1 VLLNSEVAGPDPVG
15 QSVTMTN
22 SQGGTVDLEV
32 VGVVKFSLDSGLV
45 GSFVDTPTFDAFVGE
60 TAPTVAFIDITT
72 GAQTDTE
79 DAIDEI
85 TARGVAVVVSAGN
98 DGAQV
103 DQPGNCRGALSVTAI
118 RHVGTKVGFANLGPD
133 VTIAAPGGNCVNI
146 GPGEACLFSLDT
158 TTNLGL
164 TTPAENGYTDR
175 ISNFNV
181 GTSFAAPIVSGVAA
195 LMVSVN
201 GNLSPARIAQRLQL
215 SATPFPVSG
224 DPNVPTCRV
233 PSATDAPQLIECN
246 CTTDTCGAGM
256 VHAPG
261 AVAAALR
268 PIATISAP
276 ATARAGS
283 TVTLTGSPS
292 LAADGRTI
300 AGYAWAVTTGNAS
313 LSALSGVQTSFV
325 APAAGAVVVVRLTVT
340 DDLGRVDATDASV
353 NVSGQPPVIG
363 GGGGGGGGGGRID
376 TLVLLLAASL
386 VLSVSRRRRASRRS
400 SGSFAAS
407 GSDPQA

>member
-1 VLLNSEVAGPDPVG
+1 MNFWDKQYSAVEGYKYGTRANAFLMAEAHRLAPHARILVPGDGEGRNGVWLA
-15 QSVTMTN
+15 
-22 SQGGTVDLEV
+22 SQGHDVLTVDLSE
-32 VGVVKFSLDSGLV
+32 VGVARARALAREHAVRLDTLV
-45 GSFVDTPTFDAFVGE
+45 ADLKVWTPPAGAFDAVVLTYLHMPPAMR
-60 TAPTVAFIDITT
+60 TA
-72 GAQTDTE
+72 
-79 DAIDEI
+79 
-85 TARGVAVVVSAGN
+85 
-98 DGAQV
+98 
-103 DQPGNCRGALSVTAI
+103 
-118 RHVGTKVGFANLGPD
+118 
-133 VTIAAPGGNCVNI
+133 
-146 GPGEACLFSLDT
+146 
-158 TTNLGL
+158 
-164 TTPAENGYTDR
+164 
-175 ISNFNV
+175 
-181 GTSFAAPIVSGVAA
+181 
-195 LMVSVN
+195 
-201 GNLSPARIAQRLQL
+201 
-215 SATPFPVSG
+215 
-224 DPNVPTCRV
+224 
-233 PSATDAPQLIECN
+233 
-246 CTTDTCGAGM
+246 
-256 VHAPG
+256 VHRK
-261 AVAAALR
+261 VAAALR

-300 AGYAWAVTTGNAS
+300 AGYAWAATTGNAS